1 LKQKYEAKL
10 EKLVFIVD
18 DEKPISKLLTHWVR
32 DKWKYQVEVFENGE
46 DVLKK
51 LYLNPDLILLDI
63 MLPDI
68 DGIEVLK
75 RVKKQNENLPIIMLS
90 AQGSIE
96 VAVEALRLGAFD
108 YFPKPIDIQR
118 LEPAIKNSIKNYDLL
133 KELKL
138 LKDNV
143 KKDYSFSNVV
153 SADKKMQEVFK
164 MVTKVLDNDIT
175 VLINGE
181 SGTGKELIA
190 RAIHYNGIRKDK
202 SFVVVNCA
210 SIPRE
215 LLESEL
221 FGHEKGAFTGA
232 YQRKIGKFEVAKEGT
247 IFLDEVGELHM
258 ALQAKILRVIQN
270 KEFERVGGTEVIK
283 TDVRIISA
291 TNKDLKNAVET
302 KEFREDLYYR
312 LSSYPIHIPSLRER
326 KGDVLILTEH
336 FIAQA
341 NKKLN
346 RQVKGFT
353 KKALKL
359 IYEYD
364 WPGNVR
370 ELENTIER
378 CIILTES
385 DYIDV
390 EAIPS
395 HIKTSEGS
403 LSISMADGLF
413 SDDVVIPFE
422 KLKMEAIKHAI
433 KITNGNILESAKKL
447 HIGRATL
454 YRLMEKYKIPNKAKE

>member
-1 LKQKYEAKL
+1 M
-10 EKLVFIVD
+10 EKLVFIID
-18 DEKPISKLLTHWVR
+18 DEKSIARLLTHWLK
-32 DKWKYQVEVFENGE
+32 DKWKYNVEVFENGE
-46 DVLKK
+46 EALKK
-51 LYLNPDLILLDI
+51 LSLNPDLILLDI
-63 MLPDI
+63 MLPDV
-68 DGIEVLK
+68 DGIEILK
-75 RVKKQNENLPIIMLS
+75 RIKKIDEYLPIIMLS

-108 YFPKPIDIQR
+108 YFPKPIDVQR
-118 LEPAIKNSIKNYDLL
+118 LEPAVKNSIKNYDLV

-138 LKDNV
+138 LRENV
-143 KKDYSFSNVV
+143 KKEYSFDNVV
-153 SADKKMQEVFK
+153 SADKKMQDVFK
-164 MVTKVLDNDIT
+164 MVSKVLDNDIT

-190 RAIHYNGIRKDK
+190 RAVHFNGIRKDK
-202 SFVVVNCA
+202 PFVVVNCA

-221 FGHEKGAFTGA
+221 FGHEKGSFTGA

-291 TNKDLKNAVET
+291 TNKDLKTAVET

-312 LSSYPIHIPSLRER
+312 LSSYPIYIPALRER
-326 KGDVLILTEH
+326 KGDILILTEH
-336 FIAQA
+336 FIKEA

-346 RQVKGFT
+346 KQVKGFS

-378 CIILTES
+378 CIILTDS
-385 DYIDV
+385 DYIEVD
-390 EAIPS
+390 AIPS
-395 HIKTSEGS
+395 HIKISEGS
-403 LSISMADGLF
+403 VSSTKTGDIF
-413 SDDVVIPFE
+413 SDDTIIPFE

-433 KITNGNILESAKKL
+433 RVTDGNILESAKRL

-454 YRLMEKYKIPNKAKE
+454 YRLMEKYKIQNKSKD